1 MICVFETYV
10 NLQKNV
16 VCDIKLVSYTTFLC
30 RKKEDIHE
38 KFKKIISW
46 YTVLKMGLEFPMQFV
61 QAKGIAA

>member
-38 KFKKIISW
+38 KFKKIYKIQPNIL
-46 YTVLKMGLEFPMQFV
+46 LKL
-61 QAKGIAA
+61 